1 MFKVRVLL
9 LGVKGDFDS
18 YIIRVLR
25 ELLSPHQK
33 KLNLYISDWV
43 GRETINNIS
52 VASTL
57 HRDGCSGY
65 RPGVR
70 EHKRYPLL

>member
-25 ELLSPHQK
+25 ELLSPQQK
-33 KLNLYISDWV
+33 TKFIY
-43 GRETINNIS
+43 
-52 VASTL
+52 
-57 HRDGCSGY
+57 
-65 RPGVR
+65 
-70 EHKRYPLL
+70 